1 MGFVTRDVPLDHP
14 DFGKAFPCVCQREV
28 IAARRGTRLREL
40 SNLSAVTDKTFESFL
55 LELPGLNDT
64 QLLTLR
70 TAHSLAADYARDP
83 QGWLLFQGT
92 YGSGKTHLAAAI
104 ANDCLARGQ
113 DVIFMTAPDLLDHLR
128 STFGPDSNV
137 EYDDLFEQV
146 RTTRLLILDDLGA
159 ESPTAWAQEKLYQL
173 INHRYLNRLNTVVTT
188 NIDPANLDPRVRSR
202 LMDWHLT
209 RLINLSL
216 PDFRRGEPLPE
227 QSSISSL
234 ELYADMVFETFHLR
248 QNDLV
253 PKDRHN
259 LQEVYDIALAYAKDP
274 QGWLTLMGGP
284 GTGKTHLAAA
294 IANYRARMGEAAILV
309 TASDLLDYLRAAFG
323 PSSNA
328 SYDKRFTELKTIPM
342 LVIDQLDL
350 ANPSSWA
357 LEKLRQIVNYR
368 YVAHQPTVFTTAQ
381 EFNTLDPVIRSRMAD
396 VRRNRI
402 FLITVPDFKGGG
414 PAAKR
419 YPGQYAP

>member
-1 MGFVTRDVPLDHP
+1 MGFVTRDVPVGHP
-14 DFGKAFPCVCQREV
+14 DFGKAFPCVCQRDE
-28 IAARRGTRLREL
+28 IATRRSARLREL

-55 LELPGLNDT
+55 LDLPGLSET
-64 QLLTLR
+64 QLQTLR
-70 TAHSLAADYARDP
+70 NAHSLAADYARDP
-83 QGWLLFQGT
+83 QGWLLLQGT
-92 YGSGKTHLAAAI
+92 YGGGKTHLAAAI

-146 RTTRLLILDDLGA
+146 RATRLLILDDLGA

-173 INHRYLNRLNTVVTT
+173 INHRYLNRLSTVITT
-188 NIDPANLDPRVRSR
+188 NVDPANLDPRVRSR

-209 RLINLSL
+209 RLINISL

-234 ELYADMVFETFHLR
+234 GMYGDMVFETFDLR
-248 QNDLV
+248 QGDLV

-259 LQEVYDIALAYAKDP
+259 LQEAYDIALAYAKNP
-274 QGWLTLMGGP
+274 QGWLTFLGGS
-284 GTGKTHLAAA
+284 GCGKTHLAAA
-294 IANYRARMGEAAILV
+294 IANYRSRLGEAAILV

-323 PSSNA
+323 PGSNA
-328 SYDKRFTELKTIPM
+328 SYDKRFMELKSIPM

-350 ANPSSWA
+350 ANPSPWA
-357 LEKLRQIVNYR
+357 LEKLRQVVNHR
-368 YVAHQPTVFTTAQ
+368 YVARLPTVYTTAQ
-381 EFNTLDPVIRSRMAD
+381 EFNTLDGVIRSRLAD
-396 VRRNRI
+396 VRRSRVY
-402 FLITVPDFKGGG
+402 LITAPDYKGGG
-414 PAAKR
+414 PLTPTRR
-419 YPGQYAP
+419 YAGL